1 MVTQFLPYL
10 SQDLTELNKKN
21 YDFIIKVG
29 NNDNGKEFCAHSIIL
44 ETRST
49 YFEDALSNGKARKV
63 NNNFILDIPDISVNL
78 FNILISY
85 IYGGTINID
94 HKEAADILNLL
105 MVVKSSS
112 LKNFSFKYSD
122 FTKLQNYWT
131 TTICEQSEILFN
143 ATNFTSVEKTIDD
156 FIPNVRFYDISSDN
170 FYHKIMPYSVI
181 LPKDL
186 YQDLSI
192 YHLLSNWQPK
202 FNNLRPRENN
212 ITIDSKLIND
222 EQAELI
228 SS

>member
-78 FNILISY
+78 FNILIRGCRYFEPFNGCEKLKLKELYDY
-85 IYGGTINID
+85 IQDYLIEHRQTW
-94 HKEAADILNLL
+94 LFQNLFL
-105 MVVKSSS
+105 IQQV
-112 LKNFSFKYSD
+112 SFKYSD

-143 ATNFTSVEKTIDD
+143 ATNFTSVGKEG
-156 FIPNVRFYDISSDN
+156 
-170 FYHKIMPYSVI
+170 
-181 LPKDL
+181 L
-186 YQDLSI
+186 LSI
-192 YHLLSNWQPK
+192 CKNKNGVWKKMNCGIIS
-202 FNNLRPRENN
+202 F
-212 ITIDSKLIND
+212 IGAKLKRLNY
-222 EQAELI
+222 
-228 SS
+228 